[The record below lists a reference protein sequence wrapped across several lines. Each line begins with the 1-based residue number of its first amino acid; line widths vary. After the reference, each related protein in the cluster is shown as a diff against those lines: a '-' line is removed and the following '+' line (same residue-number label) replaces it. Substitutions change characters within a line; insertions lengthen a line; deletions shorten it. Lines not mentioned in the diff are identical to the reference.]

1 MKLLPAFLL
10 LLFGILFASE
20 SGGQNLHQAG
30 SRSQALAGAT
40 VVLSD
45 CWSVYGN
52 QAGLAGL
59 TRSQFGLSLYNRFLV
74 KELSLRA
81 GFFVL
86 PVQSSVLALS
96 LSQFGVN
103 PFRQEKI
110 GFAFARQLSP
120 RLSAGLQFNY
130 YRMFLPE
137 QNRSAG
143 SAGLELGFQYL
154 LNDRLVAGL
163 HVLNPYQTGIKTL
176 TGFFNYPTLLNLG
189 VRIHLTDSFLLIS
202 ELENELNHQLAVRAG
217 MEYVLLEKLVLRT
230 GISGKPYQL
239 AAGIGFQVKKLTI
252 DLAGSSHQY
261 LGSSPSVSLQYQF

>member
-1 MKLLPAFLL
+1 MKLLPAFLSL
-10 LLFGILFASE
+10 MFVILFASE

-45 CWSVYGN
+45 GWSVYGN

-59 TRSQFGLSLYNRFLV
+59 ARSQFGLSVCNRFLV

-103 PFRQEKI
+103 SFRQEKI

-137 QNRSAG
+137 ENQSAG

-154 LNDRLVAGL
+154 LHDGSVAGL
-163 HVLNPYQTGIKTL
+163 HVLNPYKTGLRTM
-176 TGFFNYPTLLNLG
+176 TGFFTYPTLLNLG
-189 VRIHLTDSFLLIS
+189 VRIHLSDSFRLIS
-202 ELENELNHQLAVRAG
+202 ELENKLDHQLLLRAG
-217 MEYVLLEKLVLRT
+217 MEYVVPEKLVLRT
-230 GISGKPYQL
+230 GISGKPYQI
-239 AAGIGFQVKKLTI
+239 AAGMGFQVNKLTI
-252 DLAGSSHQY
+252 DLAGSSHPY
-261 LGSSPSVSLQYQF
+261 LGYSPSVSFQYQF